1 MPPVRLRRLRIWNT
15 LRLLDFAVRLCPVL
29 HPAFLNDTVVLV
41 GRVTYVGRTSMEV
54 RVDTYVEELATG
66 IRKMINRAYVVMV
79 AIDENGR
86 ALPVPGL
93 ILESPEQEA
102 EWEGGK
108 RRYELRKERHREGF

>member
-1 MPPVRLRRLRIWNT
+1 MT
-15 LRLLDFAVRLCPVL
+15 DE
-29 HPAFLNDTVVLV
+29 
-41 GRVTYVGRTSMEV
+41 GRTLCGNPFAA
-54 RVDTYVEELATG
+54 VDTYVEELATG

>member
-1 MPPVRLRRLRIWNT
+1 MP
-15 LRLLDFAVRLCPVL
+15 LLIL
-29 HPAFLNDTVVLV
+29 
-41 GRVTYVGRTSMEV
+41 
-54 RVDTYVEELATG
+54 G
-66 IRKMINRAYVVMV
+66 IILLL
-79 AIDENGR
+79 ENGR

>member
-1 MPPVRLRRLRIWNT
+1 
-15 LRLLDFAVRLCPVL
+15 
-29 HPAFLNDTVVLV
+29 
-41 GRVTYVGRTSMEV
+41 
-54 RVDTYVEELATG
+54 
-66 IRKMINRAYVVMV
+66 MITRAYVVMV

>member
-1 MPPVRLRRLRIWNT
+1 MANACSMPSSKP
-15 LRLLDFAVRLCPVL
+15 
-29 HPAFLNDTVVLV
+29 
-41 GRVTYVGRTSMEV
+41 
-54 RVDTYVEELATG
+54 
-66 IRKMINRAYVVMV
+66 
-79 AIDENGR
+79 IDENGR

>member
-1 MPPVRLRRLRIWNT
+1 
-15 LRLLDFAVRLCPVL
+15 
-29 HPAFLNDTVVLV
+29 
-41 GRVTYVGRTSMEV
+41 MEV

-93 ILESPEQEA
+93 ILESPE
-102 EWEGGK
+102 WEGGK

>member
-1 MPPVRLRRLRIWNT
+1 M
-15 LRLLDFAVRLCPVL
+15 FAVNQPPYYAYAGEKTLGGMLC
-29 HPAFLNDTVVLV
+29 N
-41 GRVTYVGRTSMEV
+41 TS
-54 RVDTYVEELATG
+54 G
-66 IRKMINRAYVVMV
+66 V

>member
-1 MPPVRLRRLRIWNT
+1 MELASRIKQ
-15 LRLLDFAVRLCPVL
+15 LQQRYE
-29 HPAFLNDTVVLV
+29 
-41 GRVTYVGRTSMEV
+41 GG
-54 RVDTYVEELATG
+54 VEEL
-66 IRKMINRAYVVMV
+66 RDPRVKLLY